1 MVATKKMTHLEFIQK
16 AYETLRKPGRNGV
29 LYTGM
34 HTVFTGFNE
43 AFRKYFDADPVKV
56 TGVYTG
62 LVMDMG
68 FYRRNREINPNSS
81 FSVNG

>member
-1 MVATKKMTHLEFIQK
+1 MAELIEAVE
-16 AYETLRKPGRNGV
+16 NG
-29 LYTGM
+29 
-34 HTVFTGFNE
+34 HDH
-43 AFRKYFDADPVKV
+43 DADPVKV